1 MNAQTARRPIF
12 STTCARCGGRLSE
25 PVNFCPQCGA
35 PARLAFSTR
44 ASTNKPDAATAS
56 KAASATAARPSVAPG
71 GQSWRS
77 RLTSFDLRGSRMKTG
92 AALILVALAV
102 LSVAVVS
109 LHRPD
114 GGADG
119 EPTAASNTT
128 QGSVTTNG
136 TSQAERAAAV
146 DAQAAARGPARNAA
160 VAQSPT
166 TTAGTTP
173 ALVASGA
180 VPEPAQPPISTSP
193 PSQSTSSQ
201 SSVSNSGRDSDKNH
215 RLLALALARARSGL
229 EKNDLRMARSG
240 VFWALSLQHDNDEAL
255 TLKQELLS
263 RERDRK
269 TPADATRG
277 SGKSASPSD

>member
-1 MNAQTARRPIF
+1 
-12 STTCARCGGRLSE
+12 
-25 PVNFCPQCGA
+25 
-35 PARLAFSTR
+35 
-44 ASTNKPDAATAS
+44 
-56 KAASATAARPSVAPG
+56 
-71 GQSWRS
+71 
-77 RLTSFDLRGSRMKTG
+77 MKTG

-173 ALVASGA
+173 ALVSGA

-269 TPADATRG
+269 TPVDATRG